1 MDAMLELLH
10 HVLNVVL
17 PVLLCI
23 GVGAV
28 LAWLAVPFHRRS
40 FVALIQYVG
49 YPTLIVSHL
58 SEGHVAAAQ
67 FGIMAGA
74 AVAAIVAFVLIGGV
88 FLTLA
93 RLPLRAFIA
102 PMSLNNTG
110 NIGLPVAMLAFGDA
124 GLSYA
129 FAFMVVV
136 LLGVF
141 TYGTWVPKGEASLRT
156 VAASPVLSAIALA
169 LVLLAF
175 GLELPKPVA
184 SAVEILG
191 GMAVPLMLVM
201 LGHTLATLDR
211 SSLGTGSLL
220 AVFHLAMGLGAGFG
234 LAVWLHRH
242 GAGRADSHVSDAG
255 VRGHLSVRGAVHPG
269 ERSGRGGPDSGVLAA
284 HLSGAAGGDGVRSVT
299 AGRSAYCAVGLS

>member
-1 MDAMLELLH
+1 MLELLH

-28 LAWLAVPFHRRS
+28 LAWLAVPFDRRS
-40 FVALIQYVG
+40 FSALIQYVG

-110 NIGLPVAMLAFGDA
+110 NIGLPVAMLAFGEA

-141 TYGTWVPKGEASLRT
+141 TYGTWVPKGEVSLRT
-156 VAASPVLSAIALA
+156 VATSPVLYAIALA

-184 SAVEILG
+184 SAFEILG

-211 SSLGTGSLL
+211 GSLGTGSVL
-220 AVFHLAMGLGAGFG
+220 AVFHLAMGLGVGFG
-234 LAVWLHRH
+234 LAWLF
-242 GAGRADSHVSDAG
+242 GFTGT
-255 VRGHLSVRGAVHPG
+255 
-269 ERSGRGGPDSGVLAA
+269 ERGVLILMCLMPVSVGTYLFVEQYTPEHAPA
-284 HLSGAAGGDGVRSVT
+284 AAGLILVSSLLTFLALPVVM
-299 AGRSAYCAVGLS
+299 AFGL